1 MADFSCVAFAMHS
14 LAWRGSSSQFDPRSL
29 EWQMALRRVDV
40 FACQQPVDQAAG
52 AGIRTGWLLNLSLW
66 QLNP

>member
-14 LAWRGSSSQFDPRSL
+14 LAWRGSSSQFDPCSL
-29 EWQMALRRVDV
+29 EWQLALGFVEA
-40 FACQQPVDQAAG
+40 FAGRQPVDQAAG
-52 AGIRTGWLLNLSLW
+52 AGIRTGWLLNPSLW